1 MKLSLF
7 LIPILVWVNYS
18 DISPD
23 SIPIKWPSDNCFIRS
38 ARLPI
43 SPTAEAFIPISGKY
57 SWSFKIPL
65 MGTQV
70 MTYAFSGQTID
81 VTMTG
86 SVLDRAYKL
95 SVISF
100 DQVNPSCAYA
110 DEILRRLEVS
120 GGCSSILCTTDF
132 LTNGYFL

>member
-1 MKLSLF
+1 MGELLRHIARFHPNRMALRQLF
-7 LIPILVWVNYS
+7 HKICKTADITNGRSIYSHQRKIFLVIQNS
-18 DISPD
+18 
-23 SIPIKWPSDNCFIRS
+23 
-38 ARLPI
+38 
-43 SPTAEAFIPISGKY
+43 
-57 SWSFKIPL
+57 L

-100 DQVNPSCAYA
+100 DQVKTKS
-110 DEILRRLEVS
+110 
-120 GGCSSILCTTDF
+120 
-132 LTNGYFL
+132 

>member
-1 MKLSLF
+1 
-7 LIPILVWVNYS
+7 
-18 DISPD
+18 
-23 SIPIKWPSDNCFIRS
+23 
-38 ARLPI
+38 
-43 SPTAEAFIPISGKY
+43 
-57 SWSFKIPL
+57 

-100 DQVNPSCAYA
+100 DQVKNKIVARTMRNKEVIYA
-110 DEILRRLEVS
+110 VIFIKDIRHNRATIFKKEFSTLKEANEFGIPPANS
-120 GGCSSILCTTDF
+120 TDSRGWNVF
-132 LTNGYFL
+132 IKNGN